1 MNLDGRR
8 GVFQQPVRGVL
19 VVAMTGPAP
28 GGGCRGVR
36 RQRGGI
42 GPASGDGPPG
52 VRGVLSRFEWESAP
66 EHAMPFA
73 IATIARAAAG
83 RWCAIG

>member
-1 MNLDGRR
+1 MGIRDRFL
-8 GVFQQPVRGVL
+8 RGVL

-28 GGGCRGVR
+28 GGCRGVR

-52 VRGVLSRFEWESAP
+52 VRGVLSRFERESAP